1 MGRAVTPSQVER
13 RLRNGIHYKVDFEK
27 VNLLQAFLGKE
38 ITFPDT
44 INIRPT
50 SIRPRTEGTWVTY
63 RNLYDKAEELG
74 IIPELFVDED
84 YYYSRVGLLPYRIAF
99 AGLRRGMDLFDVYN
113 ALSETGYNVQ
123 PITFEY
129 FVTGRRNTVRL
140 ARVEWMERLC
150 SVTGI
155 EIADLF
161 VPVFRRSKEGNTVFR
176 VWKTA
181 LATLDSE
188 KMAKLIEATIALAQ
202 GKEVIIV
209 GQQ

>member
-1 MGRAVTPSQVER
+1 MGRAVTPTQIEH
-13 RLRNGIHYKVDFEK
+13 RLRYGIHYKVDFDK
-27 VNLLQAFLGKE
+27 VNLLQALLGKE

-44 INIRPT
+44 INIKPT
-50 SIRPRTEGTWVTY
+50 YLRPRTEGTWVTY

-84 YYYSRVGLLPYRIAF
+84 YYYSRVGLLPYRVAF
-99 AGLRRGMDLFDVYN
+99 AGLRKGMDLFEVYN

-129 FVTGRRNTVRL
+129 FVTGRRNTVKFT
-140 ARVEWMERLC
+140 RVEWMERLC
-150 SVTGI
+150 SVVGL

-161 VPVFRRSKEGNTVFR
+161 VPVFRRSKEGNVVFR

-188 KMAKLIEATIALAQ
+188 RIAKLVDITVALAQ
-202 GKEVIIV
+202 GKEVQV
-209 GQQ
+209 CEF